1 MADRDP
7 TTGELAVLLNQILA
21 QLKDVATK
29 EFVETK
35 FGAFNDR
42 VARLE
47 RDQQEWTKTST
58 AAHVELDKDSKARHQ
73 ETESEI
79 DKLKLELHARIDK
92 VKTEF
97 QTSVQA
103 IVSEQRE
110 DQKEIK
116 SVRNGRI
123 TSWIGIGIAWIG
135 TVAMWFIQG
144 TRP

>member
-7 TTGELAVLLNQILA
+7 TTGELAVLLNQILV

-58 AAHVELDKDSKARHQ
+58 AAHVELDKDSKARHA
-73 ETESEI
+73 ETEAAI
-79 DKLKLELHARIDK
+79 DALELKLHSRIDK
-92 VKTEF
+92 TKTELEGK
-97 QTSVQA
+97 VKNLA
-103 IVSEQRE
+103 DEQKS

-116 SVRNGRI
+116 SVRNSRV
-123 TSWIGIGIAWIG
+123 TAWIGIGLTWLG
-135 TVAMWFIQG
+135 GVVLWFLNG
-144 TRP
+144 GRP